1 MNSKTLNKYRTKA
14 KDSFKTKKNLFI
26 FNWVINDKGK
36 FTYTDFENFQIT
48 DELVS
53 KYAAEYWQQEYSYD
67 RIKGMT
73 IKEIQESI
81 VRLEEENKELLQE
94 LEKKYIEKFP
104 KIFSKKDFEE
114 LLKNEECYY
123 CGITIDKLERLA
135 DKKKLFN
142 KTNRG
147 WSLEIDRKKPNYE
160 YSKDNCVM
168 ACYWCNNAKTD
179 EFNDEEFKVIGKE
192 IAKIWEKRLEE

>member
-1 MNSKTLNKYRTKA
+1 MNSKALNKYRTKA
-14 KDSFKTKKNLFI
+14 KDSFKTKKNLFV
-26 FNWVINDKGK
+26 FYWAINDKGK

-48 DELVS
+48 NELVLR
-53 KYAAEYWQQEYSYD
+53 YAGEYWQQEYSYD
-67 RIKGMT
+67 KINGKT
-73 IKEIQESI
+73 IRKIQESI
-81 VRLEEENKELLQE
+81 IKLEDEHKELLQK
-94 LEKKYIEKFP
+94 LENEYIKN
-104 KIFSKKDFEE
+104 FSKLFSESDFEE
-114 LLKNEECYY
+114 LIKKKKCYY

-147 WSLEIDRKKPNYE
+147 WTLEIDRIKPNFE
-160 YSKDNCVM
+160 YSNDNCVM

-179 EFNDEEFKVIGKE
+179 EFDDEEFKAIGQE